1 MKYQITKT
9 DLQINNKLHPEGS
22 EVELTKEQTK
32 GIENYLISLEDN
44 KKQKLKSSEVSTKE
58 EKKITLREDE
68 GKSKNP
74 ALLNGNDGGK
84 LKTKSSGLST
94 GVSTKVEALAKDGR
108 GKK

>member
-22 EVELTKEQTK
+22 EVELTKEQIK
-32 GIENYLISLEDN
+32 GIENYLIALVDN
-44 KKQKLKSSEVSTKE
+44 EKQKLKFSVVSTKE
-58 EKKITLREDE
+58 
-68 GKSKNP
+68 GKNKS
-74 ALLNGNDGGK
+74 
-84 LKTKSSGLST
+84 TIKSSGLST